1 LKAGAGYTLLDPAF
15 PSARLESVVASAG
28 ITTVLSETGGTG
40 PNAGRR
46 AAFAGTE
53 AGPAIPGSGGL
64 DPASLPGVEVLCVD
78 APEVAAG
85 LSGDLGVEVVP
96 GDVACVMFT
105 SGSSGVPKGVVTS

>member
-28 ITTVLSETGGTG
+28 ITTVLSGGEDSDALST
-40 PNAGRR
+40 
-46 AAFAGTE
+46 
-53 AGPAIPGSGGL
+53 PG
-64 DPASLPGVEVLCVD
+64 AVVLSVD
-78 APEVAAG
+78 APGVAVCE
-85 LSGDLGVEVVP
+85 SGDLGVEVVP